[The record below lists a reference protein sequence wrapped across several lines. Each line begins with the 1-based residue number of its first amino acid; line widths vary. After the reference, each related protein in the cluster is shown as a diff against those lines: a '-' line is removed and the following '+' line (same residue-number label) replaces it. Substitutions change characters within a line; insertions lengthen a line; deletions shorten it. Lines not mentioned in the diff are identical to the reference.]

1 MAKFSFKNQD
11 LNWKKL
17 LNLEKPQVI
26 GLDIGSSAV
35 RMVQLHK
42 DNGSYTVTAAVV
54 AEVENTMQ
62 NNMTDKDK
70 GAVTAIRQCIDSAGI
85 QTRYAVCGV
94 SGPEVAVRPFKF
106 PALPLEEVEGAV
118 RLEAAQVCPF
128 NVDDAAVDYQ
138 LMSDPDDAASVS
150 GIFVAATNK
159 LIKRKK
165 QLVASAM
172 LDCVLIDVDSL
183 AILNCFTEC
192 EKRQLQRST
201 IAILNVGSSS
211 TNLTIMGDN
220 SRPFIREMQY
230 AGNDIIKD
238 IAQEHNLSPEAV
250 AKALRCNGS
259 SSLPLGGQGQPKFD
273 DSLAKACQKLAASV
287 TETLRYYTAQ
297 EKSTAVHEIFVCG
310 GFSLAKGFIE
320 ALSGQLAAKTVLWN
334 PFEKMHCQAN
344 EQCRQNLQKNGPAMA
359 VAAGLAMRSL

>member
-1 MAKFSFKNQD
+1 MAKFSLGNQF

-35 RMVQLHK
+35 RMVQLHR

-118 RLEAAQVCPF
+118 RLEATQVCPF

-138 LMSDPDDAASVS
+138 LMSNPGDAASVS

-165 QLVASAM
+165 QMVASAL

-192 EKRQLQRST
+192 EKPQLQRST
-201 IAILNVGSSS
+201 IAILNIGSSS
-211 TNLTIMGDN
+211 TTLTIMGDN

-238 IAQEHNLSPEAV
+238 IAQEHNLSPEGV
-250 AKALRCNGS
+250 AKALHSNDNS
-259 SSLPLGGQGQPKFD
+259 DLPKFD

-297 EKSTAVHEIFVCG
+297 EKAAAVHEIFVCG
-310 GFSLAKGFIE
+310 GFSLAAGFIE
-320 ALSGQLAAKTVLWN
+320 ALGGQLAAKTVLWN

-344 EQCRQNLQKNGPAMA
+344 EQCRRNLEKNGPAMA